1 MIFEKLNVLVFLNK
15 MGVDITNRS
24 KYLLAHLFWPEIKVL
39 CKFAQVFAQV
49 FIQSIKHRRQKR
61 QYYNTYSLNHF

>member
-1 MIFEKLNVLVFLNK
+1 MIFEKLKVLGFLNK
-15 MGVDITNRS
+15 KGVDITNRS

-39 CKFAQVFAQV
+39 WKFEQVFVQAFNQLNNEG
-49 FIQSIKHRRQKR
+49 KKR